1 MGGRIPALLAS
12 EHHRSQAAPRTLFGE
27 LNHGSGH
34 GQEALNSGITSNAD
48 IENGTLII
56 VADIAALIRNS
67 LDVRAGV
74 WRRFVSGCKID
85 HQLSEPQMFR
95 RLHSSAIL
103 FALVLVSSPG
113 TAQITVRKVPPPV
126 VTTALEED
134 RVDLMDVASPPLS
147 LAGEA
152 KSAKLAELGLSPN
165 SVDGEGVKLTVV
177 SPRQS
182 VGNLSLVDVGV
193 TSAVQGSGWASVR
206 GSAIARFTA
215 EPGSKYL
222 VDFSVGDLPGAST
235 AGTRR
240 FTARIYAD
248 GAAPITQEFTLPK
261 GAQHVV
267 MLVEAQGPKPYV
279 VLTLA
284 KSASAAMP
292 SSQLSIAGG
301 SAPPQF
307 IFYSAEITRLK

>member
-1 MGGRIPALLAS
+1 
-12 EHHRSQAAPRTLFGE
+12 
-27 LNHGSGH
+27 
-34 GQEALNSGITSNAD
+34 
-48 IENGTLII
+48 
-56 VADIAALIRNS
+56 
-67 LDVRAGV
+67 
-74 WRRFVSGCKID
+74 
-85 HQLSEPQMFR
+85 MFR
-95 RLHSSAIL
+95 RLPSTVLLAILITSSA
-103 FALVLVSSPG
+103 AG
-113 TAQITVRKVPPPV
+113 AQITVRKVPPPV

-134 RVDLMDVASPPLS
+134 RVDLMDVASAPLS

-152 KSAKLAELGLSPN
+152 KSAKLAELGLGPA

-206 GSAIARFTA
+206 GSVIARFSA
-215 EPGSKYL
+215 EAGSKYL
-222 VDFSVGDLPGAST
+222 VDFSVGDSPTAST

-248 GAAPITQEFTLPK
+248 GAAPTTQEFTVPK

-267 MLVEAQGPKPYV
+267 MLVEAKGPKPYV

-284 KSASAAMP
+284 KSPSTAAMSS
-292 SSQLSIAGG
+292 SSQLSIAGSS
-301 SAPPQF
+301 SASQPQF
-307 IFYSAEITRLK
+307 IFYSAEITKLK

>member
-1 MGGRIPALLAS
+1 
-12 EHHRSQAAPRTLFGE
+12 
-27 LNHGSGH
+27 
-34 GQEALNSGITSNAD
+34 
-48 IENGTLII
+48 
-56 VADIAALIRNS
+56 
-67 LDVRAGV
+67 
-74 WRRFVSGCKID
+74 
-85 HQLSEPQMFR
+85 MFR
-95 RLHSSAIL
+95 RLHSAIL
-103 FALVLVSSPG
+103 IALIVSSSAVS
-113 TAQITVRKVPPPV
+113 AQITVRKVPPPV

-152 KSAKLAELGLSPN
+152 KSTKLAELGLSPN
-165 SVDGEGVKLTVV
+165 SVDAEGVKLTVV
-177 SPRQS
+177 SPRHS
-182 VGNLSLVDVGV
+182 VGNLSLIDVGV

-206 GSAIARFTA
+206 GSAIARFSA
-215 EPGSKYL
+215 EAGSKYL

-248 GAAPITQEFTLPK
+248 GAAPTTQEFTVPK

-267 MLVEAQGPKPYV
+267 MVVEAKSAKPYV

-284 KSASAAMP
+284 KSPSTATMS
-292 SSQLSIAGG
+292 SSQLSIAGSS
-301 SAPPQF
+301 SASAPQF